1 MNMLYLCKNI
11 YEMIPKQIIEQ
22 AIEYQDEKLL
32 KLDNS
37 VIRSNVD
44 IDTMF
49 GHALILSGIRRC
61 GKSTLMQQV
70 RRTITEESISLN
82 FEDPRLSGFDLND
95 FNRLDELIVSKNV
108 KMLFFDEIQNI
119 EQWENY
125 VRFKLDEG
133 FKVFITGSNAS
144 MLSKELGTKLT
155 GRHLLKEL
163 FPFSYHEFLQYSKR
177 EDNSD
182 SVSIYLKNGGF
193 PEYIQSGND
202 EMLMRLFNDIII
214 RDISVRFGLK
224 NHLLLQQVAVYLV
237 SNVGK
242 LITGNGLKKVF
253 GIKSTTTI
261 LEYLAFL
268 EDCYLFQYVPKFSYS
283 LKVQQINAKK
293 CYAIDNGM
301 IDIISLSFSD
311 DIGRKFE
318 NLVYLELRRKYDQV
332 FYFSEKKECDFVVYK
347 YNKLADLVQ
356 VCHQITSENL
366 TREID
371 GAIEAMDFFGVT
383 TAKII
388 TSNQEDTFEK
398 EGKIITAIPYQK
410 WVM

>member
-182 SVSIYLKNGGF
+182 AVSIYLKNGGF

-214 RDISVRFGLK
+214 RDISVRYGLK

-356 VCHQITSENL
+356 VCYQITSENL

-388 TSNQEDTFEK
+388 TFNQEDTYEK
-398 EGKIITAIPYQK
+398 EGKTITAIPYRN

>member
-1 MNMLYLCKNI
+1 
-11 YEMIPKQIIEQ
+11 MIPKQIIEQ
-22 AIEYQDEKLL
+22 TIEYQDERLL
-32 KLDNS
+32 KPDNS

-44 IDTMF
+44 LDTMYS
-49 GHALILSGIRRC
+49 HALILSGIRRC

-70 RRTITEESISLN
+70 RRKMSEPSISLN

-95 FNRLDELIVSKNV
+95 FNRLDELIVTRNV
-108 KMLFFDEIQNI
+108 KTLFFDEIQNV
-119 EQWENY
+119 EKWENY
-125 VRFKLDEG
+125 IRFKLDEG
-133 FKVFITGSNAS
+133 LKVFITGSNAS

-155 GRHLLKEL
+155 GRHILKEL
-163 FPFSYHEFLQYSKR
+163 FPFSYREFLQYAKR
-177 EDNSD
+177 EDNAD
-182 SVSIYLKNGGF
+182 SLTVYLKNGGF

-214 RDISVRFGLK
+214 RDIAVRYGLK

-242 LITGNGLKKVF
+242 MITGNTLKKIF

-268 EDCYLFQYVPKFSYS
+268 EDCYLFQFVPKFSYS
-283 LKVQQINAKK
+283 LKVQQVNAKK
-293 CYAIDNGM
+293 CYAIDNGL
-301 IDIISLSFSD
+301 IDVISGSFTE

-318 NLVYLELRRKYDQV
+318 NLVYLELRRKFDQIN
-332 FYFSEKKECDFVVYK
+332 YFSEKKECDFVVYK

-356 VCHQITSENL
+356 VCHQITPDNL
-366 TREID
+366 NREID
-371 GAIEAMDFFGVT
+371 GAMEAMNFFQVN

-388 TSNQEDTFEK
+388 TFNQEDRFEK
-398 EGKIITAIPYQK
+398 DGKVITAIPYNK
-410 WVM
+410 WVV

>member
-1 MNMLYLCKNI
+1 MLYLCIKI
-11 YEMIPKQIIEQ
+11 QEMIPKQIIEQ

-70 RRTITEESISLN
+70 RRTVKEQSISLN

-95 FNRLDELIVSKNV
+95 FNRLDELIESKNV
-108 KMLFFDEIQNI
+108 KMLFLDEIQNV
-119 EQWENY
+119 EKWENY

-133 FKVFITGSNAS
+133 LKIFITGSNAS

-155 GRHLLKEL
+155 GRHLLNEL
-163 FPFSYHEFLQYSKR
+163 FPFSYHEFLQYSKM
-177 EDNSD
+177 EDNTD
-182 SVSIYLKNGGF
+182 SLSIYIKNGGF

-214 RDISVRFGLK
+214 RDIAVRFGLK
-224 NHLLLQQVAVYLV
+224 SHLLLQQLAVYLV

-283 LKVQQINAKK
+283 LKVQQVNAKK

-301 IDIISLSFSD
+301 IDVISLSFND
-311 DIGRKFE
+311 DLGRKFE
-318 NLVYLELRRKYDQV
+318 NLVYLELRRRYDQI

-356 VCHQITSENL
+356 VCYQITSENL

-388 TSNQEDTFEK
+388 TFNQEDTFEK
-398 EGKIITAIPYQK
+398 DGKTITAITYQK

>member
-1 MNMLYLCKNI
+1 
-11 YEMIPKQIIEQ
+11 MIPKQIIEQ
-22 AIEYQDEKLL
+22 AIEYQDERLL

-37 VIRSNVD
+37 VIRTNVD
-44 IDTMF
+44 IDTIYS
-49 GHALILSGIRRC
+49 HALILSGIRRC

-70 RRTITEESISLN
+70 RRKMSEQSISLN

-95 FNRLDELIVSKNV
+95 FNRLDELIVSRNV
-108 KMLFFDEIQNI
+108 KTLFFDEIQNV
-119 EQWENY
+119 EKWENY
-125 VRFKLDEG
+125 VRFKLDDG
-133 FKVFITGSNAS
+133 FKVFFTGSNAS

-155 GRHLLKEL
+155 GRHILKEL
-163 FPFSYHEFLQYSKR
+163 FPFSYSEFLQYAKK
-177 EDNSD
+177 EDNAD
-182 SVSIYLKNGGF
+182 SLTVYLKNGGF

-214 RDISVRFGLK
+214 RDIAVRYGLK

-237 SNVGK
+237 SNSGK
-242 LITGNGLKKVF
+242 LVTGNALKKVF

-268 EDCYLFQYVPKFSYS
+268 EDCYLFQFVPKFSYS
-283 LKVQQINAKK
+283 LKVQQVNAKK

-301 IDIISLSFSD
+301 IDVISLSFTE

-318 NLVYLELRRKYDQV
+318 NLVYLELRRKFDQIY
-332 FYFSEKKECDFVVYK
+332 YFSEKKECDFVVYK

-356 VCHQITSENL
+356 VCYQITPDNL
-366 TREID
+366 NREID
-371 GAIEAMDFFGVT
+371 GAMEAMNFFGVS

-388 TSNQEDTFEK
+388 TFSQEDRFEK
-398 EGKIITAIPYQK
+398 DGKVVMAIPYNK
-410 WVM
+410 WVV

>member
-1 MNMLYLCKNI
+1 
-11 YEMIPKQIIEQ
+11 MIPKQIIEQ
-22 AIEYQDEKLL
+22 AIEYQDERLL

-37 VIRSNVD
+37 VIRTNVD
-44 IDTMF
+44 IDTIYS
-49 GHALILSGIRRC
+49 HALILSGIRRC

-70 RRTITEESISLN
+70 RRKMSEQSISLN

-95 FNRLDELIVSKNV
+95 FNRLDELIVSRNV
-108 KMLFFDEIQNI
+108 KTLFFDEIQNV
-119 EQWENY
+119 EKWENY
-125 VRFKLDEG
+125 VRFKLDDG

-155 GRHLLKEL
+155 GRHILKEL
-163 FPFSYHEFLQYSKR
+163 FPFSYSEFLQYAKK
-177 EDNSD
+177 EDNAD
-182 SVSIYLKNGGF
+182 SLTVYLKNGGF

-214 RDISVRFGLK
+214 RDIAVRYGLK

-237 SNVGK
+237 SNSGK
-242 LITGNGLKKVF
+242 LVTGNALKKVF

-268 EDCYLFQYVPKFSYS
+268 EDCYLFQFVPKFSYS
-283 LKVQQINAKK
+283 LKVQQVNAKK

-301 IDIISLSFSD
+301 IDVISLSFTE

-318 NLVYLELRRKYDQV
+318 NLVYLELRRKFDQIY
-332 FYFSEKKECDFVVYK
+332 YFSEKKECDFVVYK

-356 VCHQITSENL
+356 VCYQITPDNL
-366 TREID
+366 NREID
-371 GAIEAMDFFGVT
+371 GAMEAMNFFGVS

-388 TSNQEDTFEK
+388 TFSQEDRFEK
-398 EGKIITAIPYQK
+398 DGKVIMAIPYNK
-410 WVM
+410 WVV

>member
-1 MNMLYLCKNI
+1 
-11 YEMIPKQIIEQ
+11 MIPKQIIEQ
-22 AIEYQDEKLL
+22 AIEYQDERLL

-37 VIRSNVD
+37 VIRTNVD
-44 IDTMF
+44 LDTMYS
-49 GHALILSGIRRC
+49 HALILSGIRRC

-70 RRTITEESISLN
+70 RRKMSEQSISLN

-95 FNRLDELIVSKNV
+95 FNRLDELIVSRNV
-108 KMLFFDEIQNI
+108 KTLFFDEIQNV
-119 EQWENY
+119 EKWENY
-125 VRFKLDEG
+125 VRFKLDDG

-155 GRHLLKEL
+155 GRHILKEL
-163 FPFSYHEFLQYSKR
+163 FPFSYSEFLQYAKK
-177 EDNSD
+177 EDNAD
-182 SVSIYLKNGGF
+182 SLTVYLKNGGF

-214 RDISVRFGLK
+214 RDIAVRYGLK

-237 SNVGK
+237 SNSGK
-242 LITGNGLKKVF
+242 LVTGNALKKVF

-268 EDCYLFQYVPKFSYS
+268 EDCYLFQFVPKFSYS
-283 LKVQQINAKK
+283 LKVQQVNAKK

-301 IDIISLSFSD
+301 IDVISLSFTE

-318 NLVYLELRRKYDQV
+318 NLVYLELRRKFDQIY
-332 FYFSEKKECDFVVYK
+332 YFSEKKECDFVVYK

-356 VCHQITSENL
+356 VCYQITPDNL
-366 TREID
+366 NREID
-371 GAIEAMDFFGVT
+371 GAMEAMNFFGVS

-388 TSNQEDTFEK
+388 TFSQEDRFEK
-398 EGKIITAIPYQK
+398 DGKVIMAIPYNK
-410 WVM
+410 WVV